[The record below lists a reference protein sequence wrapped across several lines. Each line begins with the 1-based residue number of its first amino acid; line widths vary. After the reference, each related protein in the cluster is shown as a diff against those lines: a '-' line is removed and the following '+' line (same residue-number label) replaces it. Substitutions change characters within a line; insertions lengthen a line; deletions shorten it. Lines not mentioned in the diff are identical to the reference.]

1 MSDNG
6 SSAGAVLGN
15 KQLKLSEIDL
25 PAERMEIF
33 KNGIKIDEGYGNA
46 VLGNPLE
53 AVVWLAK
60 ALHGYNIKLKK
71 GEVLL
76 AGSLTKAMDVA
87 AGDIFEAHFKN
98 LGSVKVEF

>member
-1 MSDNG
+1 M
-6 SSAGAVLGN
+6 
-15 KQLKLSEIDL
+15 KLSEIDL